1 MRKLSKPIVWTF
13 LPGNWEN
20 ISWGSLKLV
29 EHLCYCQMDRHPDRI
44 STPMYSTQSS
54 LDSHFEVFTTP
65 LLLLPSW
72 LLLSSVSKLKVWLM
86 QLPLSISMPS
96 PANWLWCICGLLVK
110 CAWQFK
116 NFITCSYHFINQN
129 LLFSIQIKWPSLPWK
144 DTQQQNIYNCC
155 LRIIWKCHWHA

>member
-1 MRKLSKPIVWTF
+1 M
-13 LPGNWEN
+13 
-20 ISWGSLKLV
+20 
-29 EHLCYCQMDRHPDRI
+29 CYCQMDRHPDRI

-54 LDSHFEVFTTP
+54 LDSHFEVFTTS

-144 DTQQQNIYNCC
+144 DTQQQNIYKCC